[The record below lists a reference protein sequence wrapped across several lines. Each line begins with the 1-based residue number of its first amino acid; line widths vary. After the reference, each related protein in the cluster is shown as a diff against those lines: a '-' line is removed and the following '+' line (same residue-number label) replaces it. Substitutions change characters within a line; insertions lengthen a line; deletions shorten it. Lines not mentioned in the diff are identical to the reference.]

1 MHMPFSLYV
10 ELEQNSGLPPGRLGL
25 REILGTEFNRSKP
38 NVASLRCQ
46 FCQRFSVRYFF
57 ARREKELSEMVELF
71 ILHEFNGY
79 RGILADQGLMLGEL
93 LHEDGGY
100 FVGIDR
106 LPIRLVQ

>member
-1 MHMPFSLYV
+1 
-10 ELEQNSGLPPGRLGL
+10 
-25 REILGTEFNRSKP
+25 
-38 NVASLRCQ
+38 
-46 FCQRFSVRYFF
+46 
-57 ARREKELSEMVELF
+57 MVELF

-106 LPIRLVQ
+106 LPVRLVQ